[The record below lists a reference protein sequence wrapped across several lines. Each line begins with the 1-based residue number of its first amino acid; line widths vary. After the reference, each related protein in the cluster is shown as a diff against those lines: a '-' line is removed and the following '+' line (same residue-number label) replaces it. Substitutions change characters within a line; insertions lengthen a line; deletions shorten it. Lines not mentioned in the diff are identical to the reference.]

1 MTSLK
6 KWSHVISL
14 YRHENRNILS
24 FLAMTRIIISLLFG
38 LFFCTNLSAE
48 VYSTDAT
55 LVSQDGNIITVRSS
69 AVADKKKDAALLAAK
84 SAFHTLFHAGIEGV
98 KDGTPMVAVERNDY
112 DYRFFSESRYINYI
126 TSEVKTVGDK
136 KVGNKVRVTVQL
148 SINVK
153 SLIADLQHNNMSIS
167 PSWGV
172 ASAKKST
179 SALNP
184 TIVIVPGLKASKG
197 SDFQAMLEAIDAS
210 EAKKYA
216 LDKMTGEFTKKGY
229 KTRNF
234 VSQLRNS
241 KKDEMMRTESQ
252 SDINTMIVQQ
262 LPGDIIVTVDAAVV
276 TDANNQMECQLSIS
290 AVESQTN
297 GNLASATFPSG
308 KYYKGNVSES
318 ELVDYAFKKIN
329 TDFFNQIKTSFEA
342 MVSQGREVYVDM
354 TISNSIDDWD
364 FDQDSPSTGDN
375 FKDVL
380 DEWLRSHAQNSVYD
394 MSNNTDKYIHMTVN
408 IPLWNVERGR
418 SYTLSNFSSDLK
430 KFLKTQLGDGYKA
443 SVTAQGQKLEIMIQ

>member
-1 MTSLK
+1 
-6 KWSHVISL
+6 
-14 YRHENRNILS
+14 
-24 FLAMTRIIISLLFG
+24 
-38 LFFCTNLSAE
+38 
-48 VYSTDAT
+48 
-55 LVSQDGNIITVRSS
+55 
-69 AVADKKKDAALLAAK
+69 
-84 SAFHTLFHAGIEGV
+84 
-98 KDGTPMVAVERNDY
+98 
-112 DYRFFSESRYINYI
+112 
-126 TSEVKTVGDK
+126 
-136 KVGNKVRVTVQL
+136 
-148 SINVK
+148 
-153 SLIADLQHNNMSIS
+153 
-167 PSWGV
+167 
-172 ASAKKST
+172 
-179 SALNP
+179 
-184 TIVIVPGLKASKG
+184 
-197 SDFQAMLEAIDAS
+197 MLEAIDAS

-241 KKDEMMRTESQ
+241 KKDEMMRTQSQ

-318 ELVDYAFKKIN
+318 ELVDYAFKKIKA
-329 TDFFNQIKTSFEA
+329 DFFNQIKTSFEA
-342 MVSQGREVYVDM
+342 MVSQGREVYVDL

>member
-1 MTSLK
+1 M
-6 KWSHVISL
+6 
-14 YRHENRNILS
+14 
-24 FLAMTRIIISLLFG
+24 
-38 LFFCTNLSAE
+38 
-48 VYSTDAT
+48 
-55 LVSQDGNIITVRSS
+55 
-69 AVADKKKDAALLAAK
+69 
-84 SAFHTLFHAGIEGV
+84 

-184 TIVIVPGLKASKG
+184 TIVIVPGLKASEG

-241 KKDEMMRTESQ
+241 KKDEMMRTQSQ

-318 ELVDYAFKKIN
+318 ELVDYAFKKIKA
-329 TDFFNQIKTSFEA
+329 DF
-342 MVSQGREVYVDM
+342 
-354 TISNSIDDWD
+354 

-408 IPLWNVERGR
+408 IPLWNVERVR

>member
-1 MTSLK
+1 M
-6 KWSHVISL
+6 
-14 YRHENRNILS
+14 
-24 FLAMTRIIISLLFG
+24 
-38 LFFCTNLSAE
+38 
-48 VYSTDAT
+48 
-55 LVSQDGNIITVRSS
+55 VSQDGNIITVRSS

-167 PSWGV
+167 PSWVV

-197 SDFQAMLEAIDAS
+197 YDFQAMLEAIDAS

-241 KKDEMMRTESQ
+241 KKDEMMRTQSQ

-318 ELVDYAFKKIN
+318 ELVDYAFKKIKA
-329 TDFFNQIKTSFEA
+329 DFFNQIKTSFEA

-394 MSNNTDKYIHMTVN
+394 MSNNTDKYIHMTLN

>member
-6 KWSHVISL
+6 KWSHVIVISL
-14 YRHENRNILS
+14 YRHENRNLLS
-24 FLAMTRIIISLLFG
+24 FLAMTRIILSLLFG
-38 LFFCTNLSAE
+38 LFFCTNINAE

-148 SINVK
+148 S
-153 SLIADLQHNNMSIS
+153 
-167 PSWGV
+167 WGV

-184 TIVIVPGLKASKG
+184 TIVIVPGLKASEG

-241 KKDEMMRTESQ
+241 KKDEMMRTQSQ
-252 SDINTMIVQQ
+252 LDINTMIVQQ

-318 ELVDYAFKKIN
+318 ELVDYAFKKIKA
-329 TDFFNQIKTSFEA
+329 DFFNQIKTSFEA